1 MALIPRYFRRKYLRP
16 RSLLLTLAVVLFLDV
31 FSILSSRPAPIRS
44 TTLPAH
50 LKDQKIFIASMFR
63 NSEYML
69 RLYWNKRLLNLI
81 RHLGP
86 QNVYVSIVES
96 GSLEDT
102 KGALRD
108 LQQELIDLRV
118 EHRIQLGISSQEQSA
133 SLEMV
138 PTEGED
144 RTGWIYTGRAQSW
157 EVRRIPY
164 LAALRNQAM
173 EPLADTK
180 AKMVFDRV
188 LWINDVIFS
197 REEVKELTAPKTEDV
212 TTLLA
217 TRDGEYAAVC
227 ALDIASDPDTYYDT
241 FALRDINGDK
251 TASQHYPYFFS
262 SVSRSALQASLPTP
276 VASCWNGLI
285 SLDANPFYA
294 NPPLKFRGI
303 PDSLGDEHL
312 EGSECCLIHADNAQL
327 RREKGVWINPN
338 VRVAYNAS
346 AYSKA
351 NGGAEIKSDVADV
364 NYGVPGGDGSVW
376 PGRREMITGIW
387 MNRWARW
394 FKRAQIWSE
403 KRVVMSRVRG
413 WIEKGE
419 RLDPPQ
425 QRAELGLECLINEM
439 QVLFGSGW
447 RHV

>member
-1 MALIPRYFRRKYLRP
+1 MMALTPRYFRRRYLRLRP
-16 RSLLLTLAVVLFLDV
+16 LLLTLAVVLLLDA
-31 FSILSSRPAPIRS
+31 FSTLSSRPASVRS

-69 RLYWNKRLLNLI
+69 RLYWNKRLLHLI

-86 QNVYVSIVES
+86 QNVYVSIIES

-108 LQQELIDLRV
+108 LQQELEDLQV
-118 EHRIQLGISSQEQSA
+118 EHRIQLGVSPEEQWA
-133 SLEMV
+133 SLERV
-138 PTEGED
+138 PAEGED
-144 RTGWIYTGRAQSW
+144 RTGWIHTGRNQSW

-173 EPLADTK
+173 EPLADMK

-197 REEVKELTAPKTEDV
+197 AEDV

-217 TRDGEYAAVC
+217 TRDGDYAAAC
-227 ALDIASDPDTYYDT
+227 ALDFAADPYTYYDT
-241 FALRDINGDK
+241 FALRDIKGDK
-251 TASQHYPYFFS
+251 TASLRYPYFFS
-262 SVSRSALQASLPTP
+262 SASRAAFQDGRPVP

-285 SLDANPFYA
+285 SLDAQPFYA
-294 NPPLKFRGI
+294 NPPLRFRGI

-312 EGSECCLIHADNAQL
+312 EGSECCLIHADNAAL

-346 AYSKA
+346 TYSRA
-351 NGGAEIKSDVADV
+351 NGGVEIKSDVLDIS
-364 NYGVPGGDGSVW
+364 YGVPGGDGSVW
-376 PGRREMITGIW
+376 PGGWETIAGTW

-394 FKRAQIWSE
+394 AYRGKSWSE
-403 KRVVMSRVRG
+403 KRVVMSRVSD

-419 RLDPPQ
+419 RLEPPQ
-425 QRAELGLECLINEM
+425 ERSEPGLECLINEM
-439 QVLFGSGW
+439 QILFQSGW
-447 RHV
+447 QHV

>member
-16 RSLLLTLAVVLFLDV
+16 RTLLLTLAVLLLLDV

-44 TTLPAH
+44 TTLPPH

-118 EHRIQLGISSQEQSA
+118 EHRIQLGISSEEQAA

-197 REEVKELTAPKTEDV
+197 
-212 TTLLA
+212 
-217 TRDGEYAAVC
+217 
-227 ALDIASDPDTYYDT
+227 
-241 FALRDINGDK
+241 
-251 TASQHYPYFFS
+251 
-262 SVSRSALQASLPTP
+262 
-276 VASCWNGLI
+276 
-285 SLDANPFYA
+285 
-294 NPPLKFRGI
+294 
-303 PDSLGDEHL
+303 
-312 EGSECCLIHADNAQL
+312 GSECCLIHADNAQL

-351 NGGAEIKSDVADV
+351 NGGTEIKSDVADV

-394 FKRAQIWSE
+394 FRRAQIWSE

-413 WIEKGE
+413 WIKKGE

-425 QRAELGLECLINEM
+425 QRVELGLECLINEM